1 MRNSLSPTKLA
12 FACFVVAGTAPMQAG
27 YRPDAG
33 VDKTLMDRARAEGKT
48 IHGFETADR
57 ICRGLSTLDAEGRL
71 KGVQNEIIPRGP
83 ASLLQSARR
92 RAQQA
97 LDRGASAR
105 EAARISGLHERTI
118 WRMKADE
125 DDGQG
130 SLF

>member
-1 MRNSLSPTKLA
+1 MSTLPGILA
-12 FACFVVAGTAPMQAG
+12 DIAEIAGNEAAYAVAQSHGGTRVSIP
-27 YRPDAG
+27 P
-33 VDKTLMDRARAEGKT
+33 RAIDGHWLTELL
-48 IHGFETADR
+48 GFETADR
-57 ICRGLSTLDAEGRL
+57 ICRGLATLDAEGRL

-118 WRMKADE
+118 WRMKANE